1 MKITAID
8 HMQIAVPPELEQA
21 ALAFYHDVLGLQ
33 RVQKPTGTGDTRGA
47 WFDAG
52 NIQLHVG
59 IQQEGFK
66 PATKAHPG
74 FVVENLV
81 EARATLEAAGVTV
94 QPGGEIPGFK
104 RVFAQ
109 DPAGNRLE
117 FMQPMTRPARAGESS
132 E

>member
-8 HMQIAVPPELEQA
+8 HVQIAVPPELEQA
-21 ALAFYHDVLGLQ
+21 ALAFYGNVLGL
-33 RVQKPTGTGDTRGA
+33 RRLQKPEGTGDTHGA
-47 WFDAG
+47 WFHAG

-59 IQQEGFK
+59 IQQNDFK

-74 FVVENLV
+74 LVVENLA
-81 EARATLEAAGVTV
+81 EAQAALEAAGVPV
-94 QPGGEIPGFK
+94 KPGSDIPGFK
-104 RVFAQ
+104 RLFTQ

-117 FMQPMTRPARAGESS
+117 FMQPITRPAKAGESS